1 MKNLIDYFR
10 THDTVI
16 VLFWLALVVGA
27 SLFWD
32 AKYAR
37 RASTEPLHSVEF
49 MLHVCSPFTD
59 AEERRML
66 EFDGTNGTVE
76 LSEILALSS
85 TNPTETVFSSKDLT
99 KTRGTFTISEATETV
114 LVTLGSQPSEYI
126 AFMPGDQCILV
137 HGSLRSAN
145 LSASWYGTADYSSG
159 K

>member
-1 MKNLIDYFR
+1 MRNLIDYFR

-16 VLFWLALVVGA
+16 VLFCLALVVGA
-27 SLFWD
+27 SLVWD

-37 RASTEPLHSVEF
+37 RASSEPLHSVEF

-66 EFDGTNGTVE
+66 EFDGANGTVE
-76 LSEILALSS
+76 LSEIVGPSS

-99 KTRGTFTISEATETV
+99 KTRGTFTTSEATKAV
-114 LVTLGSQPSEYI
+114 LLTLRSQASEYI

-145 LSASWYGTADYSSG
+145 LSASWYGTANYSSG